1 MIRSLKKN
9 HKIFLPNGPCPL
21 PGCLGMAFTPTRL
34 CQGPQVSRSRPCAAN
49 LFVCPNSH
57 RDRRRQGDSSL
68 LTRGGRRWSGA
79 AVAGGGAAGGQFVD
93 GLPSED
99 L

>member
-1 MIRSLKKN
+1 MIRSLKKD

-49 LFVCPNSH
+49 LFVCPTLPSSRIGAAKATRH
-57 RDRRRQGDSSL
+57 SSL
-68 LTRGGRRWSGA
+68 EAGDDGPARRWP
-79 AVAGGGAAGGQFVD
+79 V
-93 GLPSED
+93 LPRSR
-99 L
+99 